1 MTGYLRTALLILKW
15 VIALGIVVYLV
26 SQNRD
31 QFERLVN
38 EPIHWEFLVA
48 AFVLCGGSIVL
59 TFYRWYLLV
68 IALEFPFRF
77 GDALRLGFLGYLFN
91 YVAPGAVGGD
101 VVKGVLMAREQ
112 KGRRSVAVATI
123 LLDRILG
130 LMGLLIVGAG
140 ATLLVADKIEHREQI
155 VMVLWGGSI
164 AGLTGLGVMLH
175 PATPK
180 SWWMKL
186 LMRVP
191 KVGGMV
197 ADIADGISLYQT
209 RRAVVALTV
218 VLSVI
223 GHFGIISSFYCCA
236 RVVATAAETPSY
248 VTHLLLIPLA
258 EIVGVIV
265 PLPGGVGALEAAVQ
279 ESYRLAGAR
288 PGIGLLAVGAYRV
301 TTILVAAIGS
311 VYYLSSRRQIQ
322 ELLAAEQAE
331 TGRTSTSKDAQ
342 TTVAAPASA
351 VCPVPSAETEP

>member
-1 MTGYLRTALLILKW
+1 MSQPSSGYWRPALSILKW
-15 VIALGIVVYLV
+15 VLALGIVGWLIF
-26 SQNRD
+26 QNRD
-31 QFERLVN
+31 QFERLFTQ
-38 EPIHWEFLVA
+38 PIHWEFLIA
-48 AFVLCGGSIVL
+48 AFVLCGSSIVL

-68 IALEFPFRF
+68 VALNFPFRF

-112 KGRRSVAVATI
+112 HGRRSVAVATI

-140 ATLLVADKIEHREQI
+140 ATLLVADRIEHREQI

-164 AGLTGLGVMLH
+164 AGLTGLVIMLH
-175 PATPK
+175 PATPT
-180 SWWMKL
+180 SWWMKRL
-186 LMRVP
+186 IRVP
-191 KVGGMV
+191 KVGGII

-209 RRAVVALTV
+209 RRAVIAFTV
-218 VLSVI
+218 VLSVV

-236 RVVATAAETPSY
+236 RVVGTTAETPSY

-279 ESYRLAGAR
+279 ESYRLAGAN

-301 TTILVAAIGS
+301 TTILVAGIGS
-311 VYYLSSRRQIQ
+311 IYYLGSRRQIQ
-322 ELLAAEQAE
+322 ELLAAEQARTNAE
-331 TGRTSTSKDAQ
+331 PANASQQTGQ
-342 TTVAAPASA
+342 TAVRAS
-351 VCPVPSAETEP
+351 EPDT